1 MVTKAAKAPIPP
13 RTSGRRVEAASG
25 PIRRMASAPATMS
38 TPDSRYV
45 SGSMNSGLRFE
56 QFQLSDV
63 PGVEADLVL
72 PGEASV
78 TEVAGVVA
86 RGLEHAV
93 EGEIAE
99 RIGAEVS
106 LDLLHLVAGADEL
119 LARRRV
125 DAVIARPL
133 DRRRGDA
140 HVHLARAGRPNHLDD
155 LAAGRPAH
163 DGIVHD
169 DHALARQHLA
179 VGVELHLDPE
189 VADALLGLDE
199 GTPHVVVADE
209 AGVVGQAR
217 LFREAEGRPHSGV
230 RHGDDEV
237 CGHGMLA
244 RQLMPEGL
252 AYGVHVAPPEDGV
265 GPREVHVLEHALE
278 LGLE

>member
-25 PIRRMASAPATMS
+25 PIRRMASSPATMS

-72 PGEASV
+72 PGEAGV
-78 TEVAGVVA
+78 TEVTGVVA

-93 EGEIAE
+93 EGEITE
-99 RIGAEVS
+99 RIGAEVP

-133 DRRRGDA
+133 DGRRGDA
-140 HVHLARAGRPNHLDD
+140 HVHLARAGRPHHLDD
-155 LAAGRPAH
+155 LAAGRSAH
-163 DGIVHD
+163 DGVVHD
-169 DHALARQHLA
+169 HHELARQHIA
-179 VGVELHLDPE
+179 VWVEIHLDLK
-189 VADALLGLDE
+189 VMYTLISLITVQG
-199 GTPHVVVADE
+199 HVVE
-209 AGVVGQAR
+209 
-217 LFREAEGRPHSGV
+217 
-230 RHGDDEV
+230 
-237 CGHGMLA
+237 
-244 RQLMPEGL
+244 
-252 AYGVHVAPPEDGV
+252 
-265 GPREVHVLEHALE
+265 
-278 LGLE
+278 

>member
-1 MVTKAAKAPIPP
+1 MVTEAAKGPIPP

-25 PIRRMASAPATMS
+25 PIRRMASSPATMS

-72 PGEASV
+72 PGEARV

-86 RGLEHAV
+86 RGLQHAV
-93 EGEIAE
+93 EGEITE
-99 RIGAEVS
+99 RIGAEVP
-106 LDLLHLVAGADEL
+106 LDPPHLVAGADEL

-133 DRRRGDA
+133 DGRRGDA
-140 HVHLARAGRPNHLDD
+140 HVHLARAGRPHHLDD

-169 DHALARQHLA
+169 DHALPRQHLA

-189 VADALLGLDE
+189 VAETLLWL
-199 GTPHVVVADE
+199 
-209 AGVVGQAR
+209 
-217 LFREAEGRPHSGV
+217 AEG
-230 RHGDDEV
+230 
-237 CGHGMLA
+237 
-244 RQLMPEGL
+244 
-252 AYGVHVAPPEDGV
+252 APPGGGSHE
-265 GPREVHVLEHALE
+265 A
-278 LGLE
+278 